1 MFLYYCILLKGPSI
15 KDVRKGGG
23 EGVGPKADK
32 IGHGEGGLTA
42 VRTSAAKFNIML

>member
-32 IGHGEGGLTA
+32 IGHGEEGSQLCGRPQPNL
-42 VRTSAAKFNIML
+42 I